1 MRKIISIALSEA
13 DAGIAVSTGA
23 SIARE
28 IADITIASE
37 DLGALLTLRDLSG
50 RLQERITWNYRIILL
65 FNSFLIIMG
74 MLGIFTPTM
83 TAFMHNTS
91 TIGISMKSMTNLL
104 EETECKDMDKAV
116 GP

>member
-1 MRKIISIALSEA
+1 M
-13 DAGIAVSTGA
+13 
-23 SIARE
+23 
-28 IADITIASE
+28 
-37 DLGALLTLRDLSG
+37 
-50 RLQERITWNYRIILL
+50 
-65 FNSFLIIMG
+65 FNSFLIFMG

-104 EETECKDMDKAV
+104 EETDNTDKAV